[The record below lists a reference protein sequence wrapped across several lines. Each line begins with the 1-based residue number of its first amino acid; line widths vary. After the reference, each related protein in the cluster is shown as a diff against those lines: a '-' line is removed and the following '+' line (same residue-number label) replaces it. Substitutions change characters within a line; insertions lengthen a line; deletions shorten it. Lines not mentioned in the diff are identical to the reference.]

1 MRVMRNRARVFAAA
15 ALTWHVA
22 VIAAVALVLAADL
35 RAQSQQPGG
44 ENCPMHS
51 KPACPLHG
59 DKHGT
64 HDCDCPTI
72 GCSQTDVGFTALF
85 GAIGVLPPA
94 VEASAPLPVSEAA
107 PSLSQIPHLFS
118 RVPASPPPRV

>member
-1 MRVMRNRARVFAAA
+1 MGWVRNRASHFAVA
-15 ALTWHVA
+15 ALLWHVA
-22 VIAAVALVLAADL
+22 VITAVVLVMSADL
-35 RAQSQQPGG
+35 RAQSQEPGG

-72 GCSQTDVGFTALF
+72 GCSQTDIGFTALF

-94 VEASAPLPVSEAA
+94 VDASAPLAVSEAA
-107 PSLSQIPHLFS
+107 PPLSQTPDLFAH
-118 RVPASPPPRV
+118 VPVSPPPRI